1 MLLFS
6 TVLSINDTM
15 SKDDFI
21 RLAIEWN
28 QGSPHKENVIPG
40 LVWNG
45 GKKHS
50 IWRRFFVACHRRI
63 PESEYHCHT
72 L

>member
-6 TVLSINDTM
+6 TVLNINESM

-21 RLAIEWN
+21 RLSIEWN

-40 LVWNG
+40 IVWNEKETFDTG
-45 GKKHS
+45 M
-50 IWRRFFVACHRRI
+50 I
-63 PESEYHCHT
+63 PYGSP
-72 L
+72 

>member
-28 QGSPHKENVIPG
+28 QGSPHESNVIKG
-40 LVWNG
+40 IKWNG
-45 GKKHS
+45 EHNIRYGN
-50 IWRRFFVACHRRI
+50 
-63 PESEYHCHT
+63 
-72 L
+72 

>member
-40 LVWNG
+40 WFG
-45 GKKHS
+45 TGKETFDMET
-50 IWRRFFVACHRRI
+50 ILCGL
-63 PESEYHCHT
+63 P
-72 L
+72 